1 MAFVDRKTKINLPQF
16 LASMVDFVIPPA
28 CPVCRKLVGGND
40 GVCAACWRE
49 LEFIT
54 PPICYRTGVPLA
66 EDPGPEGAGLSAI
79 INPPPYHR
87 ARAPLIYT
95 GIGAQFIRRMK
106 YGDQSELATLL
117 APLILRSAMPLFA
130 SADLLVP
137 VPMHR
142 WRLARR
148 RFNQSAELARAL
160 SRLTGVPMLVQVLER
175 HRATAQQVGLTRAA
189 RRTNLRGAFRVREAE
204 KARLAGRHIL
214 LVDDVLT
221 TGATVEACTRTLL
234 RAGAEAVDVVT
245 LARVVMPETLAV

>member
-28 CPVCRKLVGGND
+28 CPVGRKLVGGND
-40 GVCAACWRE
+40 GVCAACWRD

-54 PPICYRTGVPLA
+54 PPLCHRTGVLLA
-66 EDPGPEGAGLSAI
+66 EDPGPEGAGLAAI

-87 ARAPLIYT
+87 ARAPLKYT
-95 GIGAQFIRRMK
+95 GIGAQLIRRK
-106 YGDQSELATLL
+106 TYGDQSELAALL
-117 APLILRSAMPLFA
+117 APLILRSATPLFA

-160 SRLTGVPMLVQVLER
+160 WRLTGVPM
-175 HRATAQQVGLTRAA
+175 
-189 RRTNLRGAFRVREAE
+189 
-204 KARLAGRHIL
+204 
-214 LVDDVLT
+214 
-221 TGATVEACTRTLL
+221 
-234 RAGAEAVDVVT
+234 
-245 LARVVMPETLAV
+245 

>member
-1 MAFVDRKTKINLPQF
+1 
-16 LASMVDFVIPPA
+16 
-28 CPVCRKLVGGND
+28 
-40 GVCAACWRE
+40 
-49 LEFIT
+49 
-54 PPICYRTGVPLA
+54 
-66 EDPGPEGAGLSAI
+66 
-79 INPPPYHR
+79 
-87 ARAPLIYT
+87 
-95 GIGAQFIRRMK
+95 
-106 YGDQSELATLL
+106 
-117 APLILRSAMPLFA
+117 MPLFA

-175 HRATAQQVGLTRAA
+175 HRATAQRVGLTRVA

-221 TGATVEACTRTLL
+221 TGATAEACTHTLL